1 MNKFEFIEAMV
12 NSKLHKPVMP
22 TLQEVTRLSQQIT
35 NEHNAKAFEQIAIY
49 RNQLPAASNAK
60 DFNIMMVIW
69 EAYENGK
76 QIFERH
82 DYSN

>member
-1 MNKFEFIEAMV
+1 MNKFELINAMV
-12 NSKLHKPVMP
+12 NGKMHKPAMP
-22 TLQEVTRLSQQIT
+22 TLQEVTLLSQQIT

-49 RNQLPAASNAK
+49 RNQLPAANNAK
-60 DFNIMMVIW
+60 NFNIMMVIW

-82 DYSN
+82 DYSH